1 MKPNPYP
8 SHWNGTVGRSLR
20 VRESAFRV
28 KVCRVV
34 GRGGGNNV
42 PFHDGFFSI
51 RSEVLLASDRSTD
64 ILIRFSRTMTE
75 STDTPLEVQA
85 DASAPH
91 KGGARR
97 AIVRGLGV
105 VLPPLLTIVVLI
117 WAWNAIENYVLL
129 PVETGIRRFVLIPAV
144 SETYDRPPEGAI
156 INDAP
161 EGSLSKPNQRGFTY
175 KGLSYVPDPTG
186 RRYLPGYVV
195 QRVDSE
201 IDAFGPYSVPP
212 NSATAYWDRF
222 VQLQYMPR
230 SVVVPVFLIVFFV
243 LLYFLGRLFTGG
255 IGRWF
260 VTTFDATIL
269 RIPIVNKVYGS
280 VKQITDFAFD
290 DRQIEFNRVV
300 AIQYPRDGIW
310 SLGFVTGNGMR
321 EISEAA
327 GEPMLSVLM
336 PTSPM
341 PMTGFTVS
349 VRRSEAID
357 LNLTIDEAL
366 QFIVSCGVVVPSTQR
381 YDLPGGKA
389 PKQIVV
395 PAIGESV
402 SRDGATSPS
411 A

>member
-1 MKPNPYP
+1 
-8 SHWNGTVGRSLR
+8 
-20 VRESAFRV
+20 
-28 KVCRVV
+28 
-34 GRGGGNNV
+34 
-42 PFHDGFFSI
+42 
-51 RSEVLLASDRSTD
+51 
-64 ILIRFSRTMTE
+64 MTE
-75 STDTPLEVQA
+75 STDTSLESQGET
-85 DASAPH
+85 SGHH

-144 SETYDRPPEGAI
+144 SETYEQPPEGSI
-156 INDAP
+156 INDSP
-161 EGSLSKPNQRGFTY
+161 DGSQGKLNQRGFTY

-186 RRYLPGYVV
+186 RRFLPGYVV

-201 IDAFGPYSVPP
+201 IDAFGPAAVPP
-212 NSATAYWDRF
+212 NSAMGYWDRF

-230 SVVVPVFLIVFFV
+230 SVVVPVFLIVFFM

-260 VTTFDATIL
+260 VTTFDAAIL

-321 EISEAA
+321 EVSEAA

-366 QFIVSCGVVVPSTQR
+366 QFIVSCGVVVPINQR
-381 YDLPGGKA
+381 YDLPGGKPA
-389 PKQIVV
+389 KQIVV
-395 PAIGESV
+395 PAIGDAV
-402 SRDGATSPS
+402 ARDGATSPS